1 MRAAHAYRVLSPVA
15 SEDPALT
22 PEGCRR
28 AARCR
33 ACTVRQ
39 NALFVNLTYDELDAI
54 AWKVP
59 EETIPAGETLYRSG
73 DQPGTIFILRSGL
86 IKLETYLSDGS
97 YRIVRLA
104 RRSDLL
110 GLERLLDSPCD
121 HTAIALADTEVC
133 KVPLEV
139 VRQVMAHQPWLS
151 TQMIRHWHQA
161 LQQAD
166 GWLAQYSLGAGRQ
179 RVARFLVDLHD
190 LSGDDQGRITIPSR
204 DDVGAILGIT
214 KETASRLIADFH
226 RTGLLTKIDQ
236 QRATIQRVALAGIAE
251 GE

>member
-1 MRAAHAYRVLSPVA
+1 MRTPTAALAALP
-15 SEDPALT
+15 DPALT

-28 AARCR
+28 AVRCR

-39 NALFVNLTYDELDAI
+39 TALFVNLTPEELDAI

-59 EETIPAGETLYRSG
+59 DEIVPAGKPLYRHG
-73 DQPGTIFILRSGL
+73 EQPDAIFIVRSGL
-86 IKLETYLSDGS
+86 IKLETYLNDGS

-104 RRSDLL
+104 RCADLL
-110 GLERLLDSPCD
+110 ALERLLDSPCD
-121 HTAIALADTEVC
+121 HTAIALSDVDVC
-133 KVPLEV
+133 KVPLAV

-179 RVARFLVDLHD
+179 RVARFLIDLHD
-190 LSGDDQGRITIPSR
+190 TTSDASGAFTIPNR
-204 DDVGAILGIT
+204 DDVGAILGLT
-214 KETASRLIADFH
+214 KETTSRLIAEFH
-226 RTGLLTKIDQ
+226 RSGFLTKLDQ
-236 QRATIQRVALAGIAE
+236 QRAVIHRDSLDVVAQGD
-251 GE
+251 